1 MTTMPKTSG
10 ASDTRHGS
18 DAFALSGDR
27 GRALANAA
35 ETWFTAATECQRE
48 MFGFVSMRLGKDGET
63 AREMMGCKNPTD
75 VAAIQSRWVEETL
88 RDYNTEM
95 TKLMTICTKSM
106 NGGSLIGG

>member
-27 GRALANAA
+27 GRALANARGNVVHRGYRMPA
-35 ETWFTAATECQRE
+35 RNVWLRVHASR
-48 MFGFVSMRLGKDGET
+48 KDGET
-63 AREMMGCKNPTD
+63 ARETMGCKNPTD
-75 VAAIQSRWVEETL
+75 VAAIESRWVEETL

-95 TKLMTICTKSM
+95 TKLMTICTSRQ
-106 NGGSLIGG
+106 GGSSPKG